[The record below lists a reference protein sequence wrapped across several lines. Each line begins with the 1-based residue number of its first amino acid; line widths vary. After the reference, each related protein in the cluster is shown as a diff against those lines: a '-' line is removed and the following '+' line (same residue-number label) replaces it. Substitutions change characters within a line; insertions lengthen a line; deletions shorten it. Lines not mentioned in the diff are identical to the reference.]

1 MAVDQDSL
9 IFPVHFDMDKAIKN
23 AEQAFKDKEK
33 EFSKAFSATVNLKI
47 SSKSIENLE
56 DVQKRLKEIK
66 LQPVTPETRNAI
78 RVLVKELEALARI
91 LEKVDRLNAQSS
103 KQAASASATNAM
115 EAQRNART
123 AQIEA
128 KTADDKIAREEKLR
142 QAKLRTQKAELDLAK
157 AQERATRTTN
167 TQTKAFHSQANMLNG
182 LKQTMGAYISL
193 LGAKTLVKNIRE
205 VTAEFEL
212 QKVALS
218 AILQD
223 KQKADELFNQVV
235 QLAVKSP
242 FQIKEMVGFTKQ
254 LAAYR
259 INTEDLFDTTKRL
272 ADVSA
277 GLGVEMSRLILA
289 YGQVSAASV
298 LRGQEVRQFTEAGIP
313 LIQLLAEKFTELNG
327 EMTTTGDVFQLIS
340 ERAVPFQMVKEVFED
355 MTNEGGIFYDMQAKQ
370 ANTLHGIYSNLR
382 DAWDVAFNEIGQE
395 NLWLFKG
402 LGQALT
408 DLGENWRTLETSMG
422 VVVTSVSAYKVATML
437 ATKETVALTIAKK
450 REIITDSV
458 RIGQSNKIVAGIL
471 GENIAKRASL
481 IHTNLLMASNAKLAL
496 ANNVLTRSFWR
507 LTTAMLSN
515 PWAVV
520 AGALAAVAYGVYKYI
535 NYESD
540 IDRLHRKIADTA
552 TELKTGADA
561 SIQSLDYLMGKLKKA
576 SQGSKEY
583 ADVISEINKRYGSF
597 LSEQLKVSQSY
608 DQIANSIRGVTKAI
622 EAKAKAET
630 YSSGISEIETAYNE
644 RMNEAYKKGLEGLT
658 TRAFVGAR
666 NVVLS
671 KQQASDLWK
680 TMVDRLKESPDK
692 RKTEEE
698 IRSIW
703 AGVLGDAV
711 SKGDIQIPDT
721 FAKLTESGRL
731 DLIFGNQTVESLKS
745 VADAVYGLND
755 SMVVLD
761 ETMDSMYGSDQVKT
775 FSQLQSEINKKF
787 EDMNNTLNQTPMD
800 AINLKEETYKNNVKR
815 LEELIALYK
824 EYNQFDLA
832 KKAQN
837 ELDELK
843 GISRG
848 WMNIV
853 KNIASENRAFFEFKP
868 TEDETSIFNYA
879 ENLRKK
885 YKDLQSQ
892 LKELKGVDGLG
903 LNVDDDGR
911 QLDRVTVKLKGIETI
926 AKELR
931 INLADPKETKKATKS
946 RTEALEAELKLVKEV
961 NERYKVLT
969 KTLTES
975 DAMAE
980 IEKTYG
986 AIKPANLKFA
996 FNDDDLK
1003 RQYEVFIK
1011 RMKELGVK
1019 DIIIQKYLLEFSD
1032 IDFNKFKSYLE
1043 KKLKKLGDDLEK
1055 QQKANKFFEKMLGV
1069 GMDVQLASSISMNLY
1084 GFDSSDIRQTMINQL
1099 EEGLGNI
1106 ELDMTPEGT
1115 IDFSKVIDRI
1125 QADKLIPE
1133 NLKEA
1138 YIYIAKTI
1146 RDNDA
1151 ETISNLYSNLS
1162 KYSEYENRRLS
1173 ILRQSNEERKNI
1185 LSSAVPE
1192 SQKAGLLSD
1201 TQRKEDKELSKLEYD
1216 MFKQSDLYTTMFEN
1230 LDRVS
1235 TSSLNLIMS
1244 KLETFKKSGVEN
1256 LDPTQVKELTRS
1268 FERIRVEIVN
1278 RDPFKTFT
1286 KSINSYIT
1294 ASKKAVDADKKI
1306 LKINDE
1312 LVKKQSELNDLLSQ
1326 RVSAESAG
1334 QTTTEIDKQ
1343 TEAVKK
1349 VIEALE
1355 KQLNIQINI
1364 TNEAKSAKDVL
1375 AESASKI
1382 GKKLSGIDSSMS
1394 DLRDTME
1401 MFGVDMDSQFGAT
1414 FDDIQ
1419 SVVGG
1424 ASDAFTGFG
1433 KVVATGDL
1441 SGIGDMIKGTG
1452 NVIKGFGSIITG
1464 QARKVA
1470 KANREIKKQ
1479 AEILRVLNEEYR
1491 KLDKTIASALGS
1503 DYAKVNIEQVKN
1515 IEAQVVATQKQLEA
1529 EKSKG
1534 KKKDKDRIK
1543 EYEQQLVEL
1552 QEAVVDKQRELTEHM
1567 LGTTVGDAARDFAS
1581 AWLDAY
1587 LSFSNTTDAIK
1598 DRFKDMLNN
1607 LVVEA
1612 VLAKAI
1618 ESRISKLFEDTNGI
1632 WTSTGDLNMNALNSI
1647 LAQVSSL
1654 PEDLDKI
1661 LTAIAGKLDL
1671 EKLRVDSESS
1681 LTGISKA
1688 VGSLSEETALVLASA
1703 ANSSLYY
1710 NVGQYNE
1717 LVIIKDILTR
1727 WEAERMT
1734 SLGLVEQGSGLGGLV
1749 SIQSEALKELRKVNT
1764 SLDNISQI
1772 NEEIKDFLVSLSSPI
1787 GSKSGTH
1794 AINVNI

>member
-33 EFSKAFSATVNLKI
+33 EFSKAFNATVNLKI

-56 DVQKRLKEIK
+56 DVQKRLKEIR
-66 LQPVTPETRNAI
+66 LQPVTPDTRNAI
-78 RVLVKELEALARI
+78 KTLVKELEALAKI

-103 KQAASASATNAM
+103 KQASSASATSAL

-128 KTADDKIAREEKLR
+128 KTADDKIAGEEKLR
-142 QAKLRTQKAELDLAK
+142 QAKLRTQKAELDLAR

-193 LGAKTLVKNIRE
+193 LGAKTLVNNIRE

-395 NLWLFKG
+395 NLWLFKR

-408 DLGENWRTLETSMG
+408 DLGENWRTLETSAQIALTAIGTYKIAMMAASIATRKK
-422 VVVTSVSAYKVATML
+422 TSAIMAEIAAERIRLMTLSASTN
-437 ATKETVALTIAKK
+437 ATKADI
-450 REIITDSV
+450 
-458 RIGQSNKIVAGIL
+458 
-471 GENIAKRASL
+471 
-481 IHTNLLMASNAKLAL
+481 L
-496 ANNVLTRSFWR
+496 ANEAMAAQSTKTLYLKTRLANANNILTKSYYR
-507 LTTAMLSN
+507 LRLASMATVWGL
-515 PWAVV
+515 V
-520 AGALAAVAYGVYKYI
+520 AAAIGAAVYAIYRYV
-535 NYESD
+535 NAESD
-540 IDRLHRKIADTA
+540 VVRMQRKVSEYAIEQKSAFD
-552 TELKTGADA
+552 
-561 SIQSLDYLMGKLKKA
+561 SSSNSLDYLMTKLKKA
-576 SQGSKEY
+576 SKGSQEY
-583 ADVISEINKRYGSF
+583 ASIIGEINKRYASF
-597 LSEQLKVSQSY
+597 LPEQLKVSQSY
-608 DQIANSIRGVTKAI
+608 EQVAISIGKVKKAL
-622 EAKAKAET
+622 EEKAKAES
-630 YSSGISEIETAYNE
+630 YSAGIGSIEADYGGKMKDAYE
-644 RMNEAYKKGLEGLT
+644 KAIKSLT
-658 TRAFVGAR
+658 TSGFAGYSQFVFSEEQAR
-666 NVVLS
+666 
-671 KQQASDLWK
+671 DLW
-680 TMVDRLKESPDK
+680 TTIVDTLKSSEGKSKSEKDVRKLIQDTFNKAVSEKGIDTSKLNMSIENYPQLKGFREGVSDVSSAIRELQINTENFDKVQSATFGSNKAPTFAERLKEI
-692 RKTEEE
+692 E
-698 IRSIW
+698 
-703 AGVLGDAV
+703 VY
-711 SKGDIQIPDT
+711 SKS
-721 FAKLTESGRL
+721 AM
-731 DLIFGNQTVESLKS
+731 ESLDSLSFSDKLEYKQE
-745 VADAVYGLND
+745 VHKLNI
-755 SMVVLD
+755 
-761 ETMDSMYGSDQVKT
+761 Q
-775 FSQLQSEINKKF
+775 
-787 EDMNNTLNQTPMD
+787 
-800 AINLKEETYKNNVKR
+800 R
-815 LEELIALYK
+815 LEDIISLYK
-824 EYNQFDLA
+824 EFNQFDMV
-832 KKAQN
+832 KKYQI
-837 ELDELK
+837 ELETLK
-843 GISRG
+843 GISKG
-848 WMNIV
+848 WSNII
-853 KNIASENRAFFEFKP
+853 KNMIASREDNSLFFLKP
-868 TEDETSIFNYA
+868 TDEETSIFTYA
-879 ENLRKK
+879 DRLKK
-885 YKDLQSQ
+885 SY
-892 LKELKGVDGLG
+892 KELSEQIDALKGSQGKAGLKI
-903 LNVDDDGR
+903 DDGGKQLARYER
-911 QLDRVTVKLKGIETI
+911 QLQGVIDASRELNIDLSDTPKKTGGKDPRVE
-926 AKELR
+926 
-931 INLADPKETKKATKS
+931 S
-946 RTEALEAELKLVKEV
+946 LEAELKLIKEV
-961 NERYKVLT
+961 YNKYKELSKSMNET
-969 KTLTES
+969 
-975 DAMAE
+975 DAMSYISE
-980 IEKTYG
+980 VYG
-986 AIKPANLKFA
+986 SMEPAMLKYA
-996 FNDDDLK
+996 FNEDDLRDRYIK
-1003 RQYEVFIK
+1003 FIGEMRK
-1011 RMKELGVK
+1011 LGVK
-1019 DIIIQKYLLEFSD
+1019 EEVVQKFILEYKDNEFS
-1032 IDFNKFKSYLE
+1032 KFKSDLE
-1043 KKLKKLGDDLEK
+1043 KKLKRLGDDLEK

-1106 ELDMTPEGT
+1106 ELDITPEGT

-1125 QADKLIPE
+1125 QANEILSPDT
-1133 NLKEA
+1133 KEA
-1138 YIYIAKTI
+1138 YIDIAKTI

-1256 LDPTQVKELTRS
+1256 LDPTQVKELTKS

-1364 TNEAKSAKDVL
+1364 TNEARSAKDAL

-1382 GKKLSGIDSSMS
+1382 GSKLSGIDSSMS

-1419 SVVGG
+1419 KVIGG

-1433 KVVATGDL
+1433 KVVNGDL

-1452 NVIKGFGSIITG
+1452 NLVQGFVGVFTG
-1464 QARKVA
+1464 MNRKVA

-1491 KLDKTIASALGS
+1491 KLDKAIDGALGS

-1681 LTGISKA
+1681 LTGMSKA
-1688 VGSLSEETALVLASA
+1688 VGSLSEDTALVLASA

-1727 WEAERMT
+1727 WEAERMA
-1734 SLGLVEQGSGLGGLV
+1734 SLGLVEQGSGLRGLV
-1749 SIQSEALKELRKVNT
+1749 SIQSEALQELRKVNT

-1772 NEEIKDFLVSLSSPI
+1772 NKEIKDFLVSLSSPI